1 MLLPTEALCRGACPM
16 ADTGNASIVEHF
28 RTLEDPRIA
37 RTKKHNLLDILVI
50 AVCTLLAGGEGFQ
63 DMELFGKSKQAWLQ
77 TLLALPHGIPSHDTV
92 GRVFARLHPQ
102 RFQACFVSWTQA
114 VAQLTQGTLISL
126 DGKTVKASLDRA
138 TASSPLH
145 MVSAWCSENGG
156 LVVGQIKTESQ
167 SNEITAIPE
176 LLHLLAIKGCIVTI
190 DAMGCQT
197 AIASQIR
204 AQQGDYLL
212 ALKGNH
218 KKAYRA
224 IKQYFHQH
232 IEHHLAWRTAEN
244 FFDAFDDSHG
254 RTVRRR
260 VWTITDLL
268 PLPEL
273 TKWPGLH
280 SVIVVETIRMAYQQ
294 APVTSDYRVYI
305 SSLVRSATAFVRM
318 IRQHWDIEN
327 KLHWSLDVTFNE
339 DRCRIR
345 KDHAA
350 ENMVALRHIALN
362 LLRQEHSHRLSLRQ
376 KRLLCGLDE
385 HYLLTVLSR
394 AT

>member
-1 MLLPTEALCRGACPM
+1 M
-16 ADTGNASIVEHF
+16 ADTVNASIVEHF
-28 RTLEDPRIA
+28 QTLEDPRIE
-37 RTKKHNLLDILVI
+37 RTKKHLLLDILII
-50 AVCTLLAGGEGFQ
+50 AVCTLLTGGEGFQ
-63 DMELFGKSKQAWLQ
+63 DMELFGKSKRQWLQ
-77 TLLALPHGIPSHDTV
+77 TFLALPHGIPSHDTF
-92 GRVFARLHPQ
+92 GRVFARLNPT
-102 RFQACFVSWTQA
+102 RFQECFLSWTRA
-114 VAQLTQGTLISL
+114 VAALTQGTLVSL
-126 DGKTVKASLDRA
+126 DGKTVRASFDRA
-138 TASSPLH
+138 TAASPLH
-145 MVSAWCSENGG
+145 MVSAWCSQNGG
-156 LVVGQIKTESQ
+156 LVMGQLKTDSK

-176 LLHLLAIKGCIVTI
+176 LLQLLALKGCIVTM

-197 AIASQIR
+197 AIAGQIR
-204 AQQGDYLL
+204 AQEGDDLL
-212 ALKGNH
+212 ALKSNH
-218 KKAYRA
+218 KKAYKA
-224 IKQYFHQH
+224 IKQHFHPH
-232 IEHHLAWRTAEN
+232 IEHQLAWRTAEN

-260 VWTITDLL
+260 VWVITDLK
-268 PLPEL
+268 PIPEL
-273 TKWPGLH
+273 AKWPDLP
-280 SVIVVETIRMAYQQ
+280 SVIVVETIRAAYPG
-294 APVTSDYRVYI
+294 AVITSDYRIYI
-305 SSLVRSATAFVRM
+305 SSLRRSATAFVTM

>member
-1 MLLPTEALCRGACPM
+1 M
-16 ADTGNASIVEHF
+16 ADPVNASIVEHF
-28 RTLEDPRIA
+28 QTLEDPRIE

-50 AVCTLLAGGEGFQ
+50 ALCTLLTGGEGFQ
-63 DMELFGKSKQAWLQ
+63 DMALFGQSKQAWLQ
-77 TLLALPHGIPSHDTV
+77 TFLALPHGIPSHDTC
-92 GRVFARLHPQ
+92 GRVFARLNPQ
-102 RFQACFVSWTQA
+102 RFQECFLSWTRA
-114 VAQLTQGTLISL
+114 VAQFTEGTLISL
-126 DGKTVKASLDRA
+126 DGKTVKASFDRA
-138 TASSPLH
+138 TTTSPLH
-145 MVSAWCSENGG
+145 MVSAWCSEQGG
-156 LVVGQIKTESQ
+156 LVLGQRKTDTK

-176 LLHLLAIKGCIVTI
+176 LLQLLAIKGCIVTI

-197 AIASQIR
+197 AIARQIQ
-204 AQQGDYLL
+204 AQGGDYLL
-212 ALKGNH
+212 ALKSNH
-218 KKAYRA
+218 KKASAAVKR
-224 IKQYFHQH
+224 YFHQH

-260 VWTITDLL
+260 VWTITDLF

-273 TKWPGLH
+273 TKWPGLQ
-280 SVIVVETIRMAYQQ
+280 SVIVVETIRMAHQQ

-305 SSLVRSATAFVRM
+305 SSLVRSATAFASM

-339 DRCRIR
+339 DHCRIR
-345 KDHAA
+345 KEHAA
-350 ENMVALRHIALN
+350 ENMAAVRHVALN
-362 LLRQEHSHRLSLRQ
+362 LLRQEHSQQISLRQ

-385 HYLLTVLSR
+385 HYLLMVLSR

>member
-1 MLLPTEALCRGACPM
+1 M
-16 ADTGNASIVEHF
+16 ADTVNASIVEHF
-28 RTLEDPRIA
+28 QTLEDPRIA
-37 RTKKHNLLDILVI
+37 RTKKHLLLDILII
-50 AVCTLLAGGEGFQ
+50 AVCTLLTGGEGFQ
-63 DMELFGKSKQAWLQ
+63 DMELFGKSKRQWLQ
-77 TLLALPHGIPSHDTV
+77 TFLALPHGIPSHDTF
-92 GRVFARLHPQ
+92 GGVFARLNPT
-102 RFQACFVSWTQA
+102 RFQECFLSWTRA
-114 VAQLTQGTLISL
+114 VAALTQGTLVSL
-126 DGKTVKASLDRA
+126 DGKTVRASFDRA
-138 TASSPLH
+138 TTASPLH
-145 MVSAWCSENGG
+145 MVSAWCSQNGG
-156 LVVGQIKTESQ
+156 LVMGQLKTDSK

-176 LLHLLAIKGCIVTI
+176 LLQLLAIKGCIVTM

-197 AIASQIR
+197 AIAGQIR
-204 AQQGDYLL
+204 AQEGDYLL
-212 ALKGNH
+212 ALKSNH
-218 KKAYRA
+218 KKAYKA
-224 IKQYFHQH
+224 IKQHFHPH
-232 IEHHLAWRTAEN
+232 IEHQLAWRTAEN

-260 VWTITDLL
+260 VWVITDLK
-268 PLPEL
+268 PIPEL
-273 TKWPGLH
+273 AKWPDLQ
-280 SVIVVETIRMAYQQ
+280 SVIVVETIRAAYPG
-294 APVTSDYRVYI
+294 AVITSDYRIYI
-305 SSLVRSATAFVRM
+305 SSLIRSATAFVTM

-339 DRCRIR
+339 DRGRIR

>member
-1 MLLPTEALCRGACPM
+1 M
-16 ADTGNASIVEHF
+16 ADTVNASIVEHF
-28 RTLEDPRIA
+28 QTLEDPRIE
-37 RTKKHNLLDILVI
+37 RTKKHLLLDILII
-50 AVCTLLAGGEGFQ
+50 AVCTLLTGGEGFQ
-63 DMELFGKSKQAWLQ
+63 DMELFGKSKRQWLQ
-77 TLLALPHGIPSHDTV
+77 TFLALPHGIPSHDTF
-92 GRVFARLHPQ
+92 GRVFARLNPT
-102 RFQACFVSWTQA
+102 RFQECFLSWTRA
-114 VAQLTQGTLISL
+114 VAALTQGTLVSL
-126 DGKTVKASLDRA
+126 DGKTVRASFDRA
-138 TASSPLH
+138 TAASPLH
-145 MVSAWCSENGG
+145 MVSAWCSQNGG
-156 LVVGQIKTESQ
+156 LVMGQLKTDSK

-176 LLHLLAIKGCIVTI
+176 LLQLLAIKGCIVTM

-197 AIASQIR
+197 AIAGQIR
-204 AQQGDYLL
+204 AQEGDYLL
-212 ALKGNH
+212 ALKSNH
-218 KKAYRA
+218 KKAYKA
-224 IKQYFHQH
+224 IKQHFHPH
-232 IEHHLAWRTAEN
+232 IEHQLAWRTAEN

-260 VWTITDLL
+260 VWVITDLK
-268 PLPEL
+268 PIPEL
-273 TKWPGLH
+273 AKWPDLQ
-280 SVIVVETIRMAYQQ
+280 SVIVVETIRAAYPG
-294 APVTSDYRVYI
+294 AVITSDYRIYI
-305 SSLVRSATAFVRM
+305 SSLRRSATAFVTM